1 MCEFPSNEAF
11 SDEAAITMA
20 ASFVVCFT
28 TIFEEPD
35 VDVYVAVSEGVK
47 LTNRVLPKTAS
58 ALAGSFSP
66 AAGKYL
72 KVPATTAPVLG
83 FFATAFNWAEDNASL
98 VVIAAG
104 LAHTMIGVN
113 CSAGAGANT
122 APPPPPPPPGATGAT
137 SIDRS
142 TIVVVVVAPFAP
154 VIVNLV
160 KVSAVVGVPVICP
173 FVLEITKGD
182 GKAGEIV

>member
-1 MCEFPSNEAF
+1 
-11 SDEAAITMA
+11 
-20 ASFVVCFT
+20 
-28 TIFEEPD
+28 
-35 VDVYVAVSEGVK
+35 
-47 LTNRVLPKTAS
+47 
-58 ALAGSFSP
+58 
-66 AAGKYL
+66 
-72 KVPATTAPVLG
+72 
-83 FFATAFNWAEDNASL
+83 
-98 VVIAAG
+98 
-104 LAHTMIGVN
+104 MIGVN

-122 APPPPPPPPGATGAT
+122 TPPPPPPPGAGGATGAV

-173 FVLEITKGD
+173 FVLEITKVD